1 MNPFKNR
8 MHLSLNIH
16 IKQIELIPQGLNLV
30 LTEKNEAMK
39 DDTKETSTQ
48 ATSNEIYVL
57 LCFTS
62 Q

>member
-1 MNPFKNR
+1 
-8 MHLSLNIH
+8 MHLTLNIH

-30 LTEKNEAMK
+30 LTEENEAMK

-48 ATSNEIYVL
+48 ATSNEMCVL